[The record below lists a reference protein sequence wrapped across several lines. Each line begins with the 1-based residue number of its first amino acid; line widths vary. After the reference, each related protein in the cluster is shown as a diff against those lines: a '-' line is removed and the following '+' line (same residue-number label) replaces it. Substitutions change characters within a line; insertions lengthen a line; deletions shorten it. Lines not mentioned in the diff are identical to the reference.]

1 MNYVISMIPY
11 ANMAPYRSL
20 GCPAGC
26 QWLDC
31 VPRQSSIALR
41 EGITWAAAAPVGD
54 LPALAGV
61 VDCLGE
67 YGIAAA
73 GPVGSVLL
81 FSDLPFEQLDASARV
96 RITSQSSSSVRLL
109 YLLLHDSAARD
120 RMPAA
125 VAKNASAEADLLIG
139 DAALV
144 RARRPG
150 RRFVFDLAEMWL
162 RRTRLP
168 FVFARWVIRKDAP
181 PELSASMIE
190 WLDKLREQDAELVTK
205 AAPAEAA
212 RLSLSEG
219 EMLAYLRG
227 ITRAFGP
234 DELRGQARFLDELAK
249 LDPMPFLAPATP
261 QGMHMRRR

>member
-1 MNYVISMIPY
+1 MKYVISMIPY

-26 QWLDC
+26 QWLGC
-31 VPRQSSIALR
+31 VPRQSSTALR
-41 EGITWAAAAPVGD
+41 EGIVWAAAAPVGD
-54 LPALAGV
+54 LPALADV

-81 FSDLPFEQLDASARV
+81 FSDLPFEQLAAPARV
-96 RITSQSSSSVRLL
+96 RITSHSSSSARLL
-109 YLLLHDSAARD
+109 YLLLHDSAGRD

-125 VAKNASAEADLLIG
+125 VANNAPADAELLIG
-139 DAALV
+139 DDALV
-144 RARRPG
+144 HARRPG
-150 RRFVFDLAEMWL
+150 RRFVFDLAEIWA

-181 PELSASMIE
+181 PELRASMIE
-190 WLDKLREQDAELVTK
+190 WLDKLREQDAELVGK
-205 AAPAEAA
+205 SAPAEAA